1 LTHNNGATKIW
12 KRFSENL
19 FHEERESA
27 AAVNITDVAKKAGVS
42 ISTVSRVL
50 NNAGHPVKQETRER
64 VLEAVRELG
73 FRPNDLARGLLL
85 KKSRTIGLVI
95 PDISNPYY
103 PELAL
108 GLEATASEYGYSVI
122 FCNTGRQAEKLEHY
136 VDVLLQKRAD
146 GIIFAGGGTDFSPVS
161 QPLLDF
167 DVEVA
172 VIGRHNLPFP
182 SVQIYNVAAARE
194 ATTHLVE
201 LGHRRIA
208 FISGPL
214 NLTSVQDRLAGYRLG
229 LEERGIGRD
238 DRLVR
243 EGDFQS
249 ESGYAAALSLLQ
261 GEPRPTA
268 IFAANDRMA
277 IGVMAAAADLGLK
290 VPDDISVVGF
300 DDITMASYMRPTL
313 TTVAIPGYE
322 VGASAMRLMLRL
334 FAGEEC
340 SRVTWLPTNLVVR
353 DSSGPPRETEGFDVK
368 KLERGGAEKRVPE

>member
-1 LTHNNGATKIW
+1 MVM

-19 FHEERESA
+19 FKGKGGA
-27 AAVNITDVAKKAGVS
+27 TLVNISDVAKKAGVS

-50 NNAGHPVKQETRER
+50 NNTAGYPVKQETRER

-85 KKSRTIGLVI
+85 KKSRIIGLVI
-95 PDISNPYY
+95 PDVSNPYY
-103 PELAL
+103 SELSL
-108 GLEATASEYGYSVI
+108 GMEATALEYGYSVI
-122 FCNTGRQAEKLEHY
+122 FCNTSRKAEKLEHY

-146 GIIFAGGGTDFSPVS
+146 GIIFAGGGTDFAPVS
-161 QPLLDF
+161 QPLLDYN
-167 DVEVA
+167 VEVA

-182 SVQIYNVAAARE
+182 SVQIDNIAAARD
-194 ATTHLVE
+194 ATSHLVE
-201 LGHRRIA
+201 LGHRSIA

-214 NLTSVQDRLAGYRLG
+214 NLTSVQDRLAGYRTG
-229 LEERGIGRD
+229 LQQGGVDRD

-249 ESGYAAALSLLQ
+249 EGGYSAALSLLQ

-290 VPDDISVVGF
+290 VPDDLSVVGF
-300 DDITMASYMRPTL
+300 DDIIMASYTRPTL

-322 VGASAMRLMLRL
+322 VGASAMRLMVSLL
-334 FAGEEC
+334 AGEVC
-340 SRVTWLPTNLVVR
+340 SQVTWLPTNLVVR
-353 DSSGPPRETEGFDVK
+353 DSSGPPRETERFDVRSWRREGRK
-368 KLERGGAEKRVPE
+368 SGF